1 MYLLVLDQ
9 KSNLLD
15 FPALWQCCG
24 AGFRGR
30 TAGLVLRGK
39 GGPRRLDTGIRL
51 LAQNLFCTL
60 DSVQGI
66 GLVAQNL
73 FYASGLLRR
82 CCKVRHEPSAGMTT
96 ADFVLT
102 RHTMLPVT
110 GNIRQSTQPKCWH
123 CIRHSEA
130 RRIPRERANKYMQNG
145 SQHSVNATVNTTKTL
160 GNPANSTR
168 QSF

>member
-24 AGFRGR
+24 VGFRGR
-30 TAGLVLRGK
+30 TAGLVLRGT
-39 GGPRRLDTGIRL
+39 GGRRRLDTGIRL

-82 CCKVRHEPSAGMTT
+82 CCKVLLMEEILHHFKWPST
-96 ADFVLT
+96 AETPRPRF
-102 RHTMLPVT
+102 
-110 GNIRQSTQPKCWH
+110 NIAS
-123 CIRHSEA
+123 
-130 RRIPRERANKYMQNG
+130 
-145 SQHSVNATVNTTKTL
+145 
-160 GNPANSTR
+160 
-168 QSF
+168 